1 MTSTI
6 KFCRTEIIN
15 KRMGIKNFD
24 KKEHDL
30 DTESDILLAPEEVEI
45 ADKQIILYNDDFNT
59 FDFVI
64 ESLIKVCKHDA
75 IQAEQCTYLVHY
87 KGKCS
92 VKKGSYEELEPI
104 CTALLERGLTAEI
117 E

>member
-1 MTSTI
+1 M
-6 KFCRTEIIN
+6 R
-15 KRMGIKNFD
+15 NFD
-24 KKEHDL
+24 KKEHEL
-30 DTESDILLAPEEVEI
+30 DTDSDVLLAPEEVEV

-64 ESLIKVCKHDA
+64 ESLIKVCKHDT

-92 VKKGSYEELEPI
+92 VKRGSYEALEPM